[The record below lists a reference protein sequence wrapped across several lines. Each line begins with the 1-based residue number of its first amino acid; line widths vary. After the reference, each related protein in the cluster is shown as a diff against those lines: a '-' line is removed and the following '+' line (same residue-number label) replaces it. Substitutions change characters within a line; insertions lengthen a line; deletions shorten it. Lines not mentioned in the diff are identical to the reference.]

1 MPLHDWAT
9 TRGWSEL
16 HTYWLTELARHIKPQ
31 LPPGYRARI
40 ETEAALTPDVEPDVG
55 VFRHTDA
62 TDTGTTA
69 VIPEPDFS
77 VAVAEI
83 RQPELH
89 VAITFN
95 GRLVSAVELVSPRNK
110 DRVADRRT
118 YGAKYAGYLRDRVQL
133 LIVDVH
139 PRYRDFSFADFIAAE
154 LRLTD
159 QPPLPVP
166 FAASYRVVPAVKAG
180 EPCLLEAW
188 RRPLTV
194 GDPLPEIP
202 LALDG
207 DRAILIDL
215 DGTYSRA
222 AAESYLA

>member
-40 ETEAALTPDVEPDVG
+40 ETGTESNIEPD
-55 VFRHTDA
+55 HA
-62 TDTGTTA
+62 
-69 VIPEPDFS
+69 IPEPDFS
-77 VAVAEI
+77 VALTEI
-83 RQPELH
+83 RQPELR
-89 VAITFN
+89 VAVTFN
-95 GRLVSAVELVSPRNK
+95 GRLVAAVELVSLRNK

-118 YGAKYAGYLRDRVQL
+118 YGAKYAGYLRDLVQL

-139 PRYRDFSFADFIAAE
+139 PRYKDFSFADFIAAE

-166 FAASYRVVPAVKAG
+166 FSASYRVVPAVKAG
-180 EPCLLEAW
+180 DPCLLEAW

-194 GDPLPEIP
+194 GEPLPEIP
-202 LALDG
+202 LPLDG

-215 DGTYSRA
+215 EGTYSRA
-222 AAESYLA
+222 AAESYLT

>member
-9 TRGWSEL
+9 TRGWAEL

-40 ETEAALTPDVEPDVG
+40 ETEAALTLDVEPDVG
-55 VFRHTDA
+55 VFRHPDA
-62 TDTGTTA
+62 TDGGATA

-89 VAITFN
+89 VSITLN
-95 GRLVSAVELVSPRNK
+95 GRLVAAVELVSPRNK
-110 DRVADRRT
+110 DRVTDRRT
-118 YGAKYAGYLRDRVQL
+118 YGGKYVGYLRDLVQL
-133 LIVDVH
+133 LVVDVH
-139 PRYRDFSFADFIAAE
+139 PVYRDFSFSDFIASE
-154 LRLTD
+154 LKLPD
-159 QPPLPVP
+159 QPTLPAP
-166 FAASYRVVPAVKAG
+166 FAISYRVVPAAKAG
-180 EPCLLEAW
+180 EACLLEAW

-194 GDPLPEIP
+194 GAPLPEIP

-222 AAESYLA
+222 AADSYLA